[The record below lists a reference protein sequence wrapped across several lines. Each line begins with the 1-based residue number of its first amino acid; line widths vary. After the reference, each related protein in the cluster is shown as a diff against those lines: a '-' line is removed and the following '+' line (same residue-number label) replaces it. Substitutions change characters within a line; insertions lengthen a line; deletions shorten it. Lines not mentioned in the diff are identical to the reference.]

1 MLTLCSGMRDAAAE
15 LQLRSKASAA
25 ANFASWGA
33 REPTPMN
40 WDATEAARLL
50 QRSRHFSARCRRS
63 TLALRP
69 AKLTAAVADEF
80 CKHIAVGTCNGEISV
95 INFSSG
101 GVLYNLPHRNLE
113 ITSLKFLT
121 GCKYLHFNF

>member
-1 MLTLCSGMRDAAAE
+1 
-15 LQLRSKASAA
+15 LQI
-25 ANFASWGA
+25 FY
-33 REPTPMN
+33 
-40 WDATEAARLL
+40 
-50 QRSRHFSARCRRS
+50 RSRV
-63 TLALRP
+63 
-69 AKLTAAVADEF
+69 TAAVADEF

-121 GCKYLHFNF
+121 GCKYLHFNFLEGEFWIVAGTWSGTIILYT